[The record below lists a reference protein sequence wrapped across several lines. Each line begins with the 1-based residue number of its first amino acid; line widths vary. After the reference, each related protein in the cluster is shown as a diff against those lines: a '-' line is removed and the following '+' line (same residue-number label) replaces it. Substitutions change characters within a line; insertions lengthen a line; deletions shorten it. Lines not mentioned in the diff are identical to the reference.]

1 MFPFELLHGCCLH
14 FNDELIYT
22 SKFLSTDTQ
31 NNLKAPFWCVY
42 RYRDFKT
49 CLHSIKE
56 LRAKDPDQTKLA
68 EYGKQAAGS
77 LMQVTRFIPCAM
89 TLSIHNIFSS
99 SPPHAHIQSCCIWCI
114 ILHMY
119 SQMSNMIYWHHCV
132 YLGTIFSVE
141 VTHVLHMV
149 SSCAAFETPSYPTE
163 ILATTSAGCGMMFI
177 TCQH

>member
-99 SPPHAHIQSCCIWCI
+99 SPPHAHIQSCCSWCI

-132 YLGTIFSVE
+132 FLGTIFPVE